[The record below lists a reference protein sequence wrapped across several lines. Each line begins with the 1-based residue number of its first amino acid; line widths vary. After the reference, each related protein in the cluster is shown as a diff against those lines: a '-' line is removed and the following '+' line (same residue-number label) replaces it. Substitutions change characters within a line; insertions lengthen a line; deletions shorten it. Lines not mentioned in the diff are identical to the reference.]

1 MFDKLFGKAKKSNVE
16 EIYAPLSGELVS
28 IDKVP
33 DPVFGQKMMGDG
45 IAIIPEEGLLVS
57 PVEGKVIQI
66 FHTKHAIGIQSNN
79 GLEILLHM
87 GLETVELNGQGFE
100 VLVSEGQKV
109 KVGDELVKFDIQFL
123 QSQNK
128 EIITPLVI
136 TNSTD
141 KLEGTIEVNNSN
153 ISRGEKILSCKLK

>member
-57 PVEGKVIQI
+57 PVDGKIVQI
-66 FHTKHAIGIQSNN
+66 FHTKHAIGVESNN
-79 GLEILLHM
+79 GLEILLHI
-87 GLETVELNGQGFE
+87 GLETVELNGEGFE
-100 VLVSEGQKV
+100 ILVSEGQKV
-109 KVGDELVKFDIQFL
+109 KVGEELVKFDIQFL

-141 KLEGTIEVNNSN
+141 KLEEAIGVNNSN
-153 ISRGEKILSCKLK
+153 ISKGEKIFNCKLK